1 MKSQGVDIDLTD
13 DNYDDIML
21 LTLSFYLIQKNSIRL
36 PMTRIGFLQKDLVDR
51 FLKNFLFM
59 ALNKL
64 SRKMF
69 SNLFMY
75 SSLRA
80 VADLRRR
87 HLGMCPSN
95 LYFCKRLTR
104 EFH

>member
-1 MKSQGVDIDLTD
+1 MKSQEVDIDFTD
-13 DNYDDIML
+13 DDYDDIML
-21 LTLSFYLIQKNSIRL
+21 LTLSFYLIQKNSVRL
-36 PMTRIGFLQKDLVDR
+36 PMTRISFLKKDLVDR
-51 FLKNFLFM
+51 FLKNM

-75 SSLRA
+75 SSLQA

-104 EFH
+104 EF

>member
-1 MKSQGVDIDLTD
+1 MKSRGVDIDFTD
-13 DNYDDIML
+13 DDYDDIML
-21 LTLSFYLIQKNSIRL
+21 LTLSFYLIQKNSVRL
-36 PMTRIGFLQKDLVDR
+36 PMTRISFLKKDLADR
-51 FLKNFLFM
+51 FLKNFLSM

-80 VADLRRR
+80 VADLKRR
-87 HLGMCPSN
+87 HLGMCPQIYIFAN
-95 LYFCKRLTR
+95 A
-104 EFH
+104 